1 MEWKGIYDN
10 LIKKARLENRSKNS
24 GTYYEEHHIIPEHVG
39 GSDEKENLVLLNFRE
54 HVLAH
59 YILWRI
65 YKRLG
70 DKVMYLMRSGQ
81 KEEAQKLRVQ
91 IAVYSNRNGGKGFEN
106 WKGDKHPMKNTDTV
120 KRAINTKRKKYGK
133 TLNSDTEDIK
143 RNRKVVAKERAN
155 RPEVKQKRAN
165 TIRAINA
172 TLTKEEKLK
181 KYQRQKEKNANWGR
195 VKGYYVVINP
205 SGENIKYESQ
215 KEIVEKLNITQSFL
229 IRNRNK
235 GVILKEIS
243 YLPNGSFNSGKWNGW
258 EFKYYKNPHPKTGK
272 IEKQHKT
279 HKK

>member
-1 MEWKGIYDN
+1 MEWQSIYN
-10 LIKKARLENRSKNS
+10 SLIEKARLENRSKDS

-65 YKRLG
+65 HKRLG
-70 DKVMYLMRSGQ
+70 DRVMYLMRSGQ

-91 IAVYSNRNGGKGFEN
+91 MAVSSNRNGGKGFEN
-106 WKGDKHPMKNTDTV
+106 WKGDKHPMKNPDKV
-120 KRAINTKRKKYGK
+120 KQMFETKRQRCGK
-133 TLNSDTEDIK
+133 SLMNMDEEARHKISEK
-143 RNRKVVAKERAN
+143 MKVITNK
-155 RPEVKQKRAN
+155 PEVKQKRAN

-181 KYQRQKEKNANWGR
+181 KYPRQKEKNANWGR
-195 VKGYYVVINP
+195 VKGYYEVINP
-205 SGENIKYESQ
+205 LGKKIKYESQ
-215 KEIVEKLNITQSFL
+215 KEIIEKLNITQSFL

-235 GVILKEIS
+235 GIILKEIS